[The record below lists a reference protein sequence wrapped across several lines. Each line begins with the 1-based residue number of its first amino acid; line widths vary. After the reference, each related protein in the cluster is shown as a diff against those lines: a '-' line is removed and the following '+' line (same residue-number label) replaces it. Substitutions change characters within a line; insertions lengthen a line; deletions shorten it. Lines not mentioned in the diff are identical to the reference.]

1 MKKALI
7 LKSIENYLNYHPPAE
22 QLFKELYEIGELYLI
37 GGVLR
42 EFLDAGDIKN
52 LRDIDIVIN
61 TKEIDKFNE
70 ICLKYQAQ
78 KNSFDGYKMMCTDL
92 VVDVWRIEQTWAYR
106 ENVIECQEND
116 YLRNLTQT
124 VFYNMDSIVYD
135 IKKDMWYDDV
145 YKKTKENN
153 VLDIVLEENPY
164 IDLNILR
171 GMILQ
176 STYDMKYS
184 SKLKI

>member
-1 MKKALI
+1 M
-7 LKSIENYLNYHPPAE
+7 NYHPPAE

-78 KNSFDGYKMMCTDL
+78 KF
-92 VVDVWRIEQTWAYR
+92 
-106 ENVIECQEND
+106 
-116 YLRNLTQT
+116 
-124 VFYNMDSIVYD
+124 F
-135 IKKDMWYDDV
+135 
-145 YKKTKENN
+145 
-153 VLDIVLEENPY
+153 
-164 IDLNILR
+164 
-171 GMILQ
+171 
-176 STYDMKYS
+176 
-184 SKLKI
+184 